1 MSQPKPPSE
10 APCLRLGQGPSLDK
24 LWLQAGTIEYQAR
37 PRISAAHIAKKTT
50 VEDAVSAELAELIL
64 TGPRV
69 ELPAL
74 IDLTGFNMVS
84 QHAAVDSSQGSRT
97 QATSKVEKTAA
108 H

>member
-1 MSQPKPPSE
+1 
-10 APCLRLGQGPSLDK
+10 LRLGQGPSLDK
-24 LWLQAGTIEYQAR
+24 LWLQAGTIEYPAK

-50 VEDAVSAELAELIL
+50 VEDAVRAELAELIL
-64 TGPRV
+64 TGSRV

-74 IDLTGFNMVS
+74 IGLTGFNMVS